1 MAAVEYS
8 HKQGKYFTYAAS
20 NDKDMFE
27 DPSGNSYQVRTWIDL
42 CAQLVYTGWG
52 GTADPTAVDVDIETS
67 AWDSTDDND
76 WSLIISFTQITVGTA
91 KEELKKTTTGFV
103 MNFVRLRV
111 TFTGGTAPTW
121 TGYVWIKHLGKVV
134 I

>member
-1 MAAVEYS
+1 MATDYP
-8 HKQGKYFTYAAS
+8 HKVGKYFTYAAA

-27 DPSGNSYQVRTWIDL
+27 DPGGNSYDVSTWVDL
-42 CAQLVYTGWG
+42 SAQLVFTGWG
-52 GTADPTAVDVDIETS
+52 GTADPTAVNVDIETS

-76 WSLIISFTQITVGTA
+76 WSEIISFTAIAAGTA
-91 KEELKKTTTGFV
+91 TEELKKTADGLV

-121 TGYVWIKHLGKVV
+121 TGYVHIKHLNKATA
-134 I
+134 